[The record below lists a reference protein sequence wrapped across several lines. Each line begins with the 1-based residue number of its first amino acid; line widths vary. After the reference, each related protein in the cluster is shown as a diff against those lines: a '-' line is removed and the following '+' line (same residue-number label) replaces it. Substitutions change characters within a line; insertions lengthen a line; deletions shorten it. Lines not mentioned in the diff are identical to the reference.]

1 MITINKNNNNRT
13 CQLLGSPSSDPGV
26 IFPMAAGIP
35 QMTSEIIFWSQ
46 AMSEQGG
53 RPCAGVLASPAHMK
67 TIFLS
72 SP

>member
-1 MITINKNNNNRT
+1 
-13 CQLLGSPSSDPGV
+13 
-26 IFPMAAGIP
+26 MAAGIP

-72 SP
+72 CP